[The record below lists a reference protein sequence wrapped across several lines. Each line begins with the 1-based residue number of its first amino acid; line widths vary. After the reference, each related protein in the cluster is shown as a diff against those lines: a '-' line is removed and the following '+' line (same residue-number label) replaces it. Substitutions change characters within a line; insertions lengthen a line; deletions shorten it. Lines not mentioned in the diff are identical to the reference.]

1 MEGVMIYLLERQVG
15 FGDNE
20 GIAFP
25 SIKGCLAVAYQT
37 TTGIFGF
44 HNYGNSAAEKFAER
58 SKKWRDWVFTHP
70 NGKDAGVALYG
81 VSFIRRNLRG
91 YSAGKSPVAFW
102 KEELKNFAHQL
113 NFTGPILGS
122 DLAGIFTEAR
132 EVSALVEFRKESKGY
147 AIYVREWH
155 DDARDG
161 VTTSAWVTSANFT
174 HLDSKPQ
181 YMPKEMVTDVDK
193 SGMIRAYP
201 ERLGGL

>member
-1 MEGVMIYLLERQVG
+1 MIYLLERQVG

-20 GIAFP
+20 GIGFP

-37 TTGIFGF
+37 TSGIFGF
-44 HNYGNSAAEKFAER
+44 HNAGNSAAEKFVER

-91 YSAGKSPVAFW
+91 Y
-102 KEELKNFAHQL
+102 
-113 NFTGPILGS
+113 
-122 DLAGIFTEAR
+122 LASIFTEPR
-132 EVSALVEFRKESKGY
+132 EVSALVEFRKEGRGY
-147 AIYVREWH
+147 GIFVREWY
-155 DDARDG
+155 DDAKDG
-161 VTTSAWVTSANFT
+161 VKKEAWSASTNFT
-174 HLDSKPQ
+174 HLDSKPP
-181 YMPKEMVTDVDK
+181 YMPKEMVTDVDQ